1 MKKIIPIIVIVLYSF
16 DCLSQSNEKETQKVD
31 KRYVHPKSKFIS
43 VSAGIAFTSTHT
55 MDPNNFIK
63 SGFVM
68 MNNHYFP
75 NINYEHGLGNNL
87 FFETGYE
94 FGRIGIN
101 LGRQMTEEDSW
112 DEYTRFV
119 IDHNKHLLHV
129 GMGYRLIGKNN
140 FHFLNFHA
148 GVFSG
153 FSNNKNS
160 ELDAMLESPA
170 TFTIEEAPT
179 GLDYQIERIINDYSR
194 FLIGSYIGVSHELR
208 LSKEV
213 RLVFRYNHRFGFN
226 SLLSGTYVFSENL
239 NFSENATFNVRG
251 GGAFISA
258 GLKILLPDEYNKNE
272 LY

>member
-1 MKKIIPIIVIVLYSF
+1 MKIFISIIVIVLYSF
-16 DCLSQSNEKETQKVD
+16 NCLAQTKDKQKIN
-31 KRYVHPKSKFIS
+31 KRYIHPKSKFIS

-55 MDPNNFIK
+55 IDPNNFIK

-75 NINYEHGLGNNL
+75 NINYEHGIGNNL

-101 LGRQMTEEDSW
+101 LGRQKTKDDSW
-112 DEYTRFV
+112 DKYTRV
-119 IDHNKHLLHV
+119 TPDHNKHQLQF

-160 ELDAMLESPA
+160 ELNAMLESVA
-170 TFTIEEAPT
+170 TYTIEETTT
-179 GLDYQIERIINDYSR
+179 GLNYQIERTINTYSR

-239 NFSENATFNVRG
+239 SFSEDATFNVRG

-258 GLKILLPDEYNKNE
+258 GLKILIPDKYNKNE
-272 LY
+272 F